1 MALADTEPDS
11 WSRRVVARAHAKRR
25 KQDSSLGTLSELGYL
40 GAVDDFSRIGALPLR
55 HSRDDYLRSAGVTA
69 PVAGAES

>member
-1 MALADTEPDS
+1 MPSGA
-11 WSRRVVARAHAKRR
+11 SRIPAWE
-25 KQDSSLGTLSELGYL
+25 SLSELGYL